1 MVLEVVRPD
10 VAEEHEADGPE
21 EHGVQVEERRAAE
34 HPGLGRR
41 AGVRWVPVHV
51 PDVEQGSGRLDHAGS
66 REITPTTKTKR
77 RRRRRGA
84 GHDFTRETRKRPVK
98 KFLWAFFFLIFTKSK
113 IANYWK

>member
-1 MVLEVVRPD
+1 MPRSTRQTVQKSMR
-10 VAEEHEADGPE
+10 
-21 EHGVQVEERRAAE
+21 VQVEERRAAE

-77 RRRRRGA
+77 RRRPRRRGA
-84 GHDFTRETRKRPVK
+84 GHDFPRETGKRPVK
-98 KFLWAFFFLIFTKSK
+98 KFLWAFFAFLLNLK
-113 IANYWK
+113 